1 MEQELTLELAISFEV
16 LSVAI
21 DVAADAPLAV
31 QLANSE
37 GQLAGEAKLVRLPAD
52 GSSLLA
58 VQLDVAFTS
67 GSDPEAGEVRMSGRI
82 DVYAQLAT
90 SRLVVKYSLQGVQAS
105 DDQIKD
111 MIGNYLV
118 AALNSARA
126 SGKLISEDRP
136 TIIARILYTGRAYWI
151 GCSLLVALMMT
162 LAVFSYF

>member
-1 MEQELTLELAISFEV
+1 MEQEVSLDLGISFEV
-16 LSVAI
+16 LAVVI
-21 DVAADAPLAV
+21 DVATDAPLAV

-37 GQLAGEAKLVRLPAD
+37 GQLTGEAKLARLPSD
-52 GSSLLA
+52 DSSLLA
-58 VQLDVAFTS
+58 AQLDVAFAS
-67 GSDPEAGEVRMSGRI
+67 GGESEAGEVRMSGRI

-90 SRLVVKYSLQGVQAS
+90 SRLAVKYSLQGAQAS
-105 DDQIKD
+105 DDQVKD

-151 GCSLLVALMMT
+151 GCSLLVALMMI